1 MKINTAMTTI
11 RESVFAGAV
20 IVLVT
25 GAMSA
30 AQARTVEEIINYRGA
45 DRQQML
51 IEGAKKEGEVLWYSS
66 ATAKYVLEPMKKA
79 FTKKYPFIKY
89 RYFRA
94 NSRKVN
100 QKVFGEM
107 RAGVLAADVISGS
120 GTTTPMI
127 KAGVPIPFYTPEM
140 EAFPKNYLHPQRLY
154 VPTRFSYFSFT
165 YNTNEIKPA
174 DVPKTYD
181 DLLDPKWRGKM
192 GWGVTSNSS
201 GSAIMIINMLTTRG
215 RAGTEKYLDAISK
228 QNIQSLTGSGR
239 NIVNKVARGAIQIG
253 LGTFAHHGIIS
264 ASKGAPVKSVVLD
277 PVPGVVATI
286 MVSKSVKHP
295 HAAMLLIDYV
305 VGKEGQTL
313 LQKQNYLP
321 SRPDVNPSKALQTI
335 TPRYVGM
342 KENFVSPSKLYDL
355 APEMQGLQKK
365 YFLK

>member
-1 MKINTAMTTI
+1 MKPNNSITLI
-11 RESVFAGAV
+11 RASVAVGAAAVLFAGT
-20 IVLVT
+20 LSS
-25 GAMSA
+25 GE
-30 AQARTVEEIINYRGA
+30 ARTVKEIINYRGA

-51 IEGAKKEGEVLWYSS
+51 IEGAKKEGQVLWYSS

-79 FTKKYPFIKY
+79 FQKKYPFIKY

-100 QKVFGEM
+100 QKVFSEM
-107 RAGVLAADVISGS
+107 RAGVLAADVISGT
-120 GTTTPMI
+120 GTTMPMI

-140 EAFPKNYLHPQRLY
+140 KAFPKEYLHPQRLY

-174 DVPKTYD
+174 DVPKSYD

-215 RAGTEKYLDAISK
+215 RPATEKYLAAMVK
-228 QNIQSLTGSGR
+228 QNVQNLTGSGR

-264 ASKGAPVKSVVLD
+264 ASKGAPVRSVVLD

-286 MVSKSVKHP
+286 MVAKSVKNP

-313 LQKQNYLP
+313 LQQQKYLP
-321 SRPDVNPSKALQTI
+321 SRPDVAPSKVLQSI
-335 TPRYVGM
+335 SPRYVGM
-342 KENFVSPSKLYDL
+342 KENFISPSRLYDL
-355 APEMQGLQKK
+355 APEMLGLQKK